1 MQAVRQLLG
10 HKGLPDF
17 VSDDIETI
25 GKFYL
30 DKEE

>member
-1 MQAVRQLLG
+1 LLG
-10 HKGLPDF
+10 HTGLPDF